1 MRTESAVY
9 PGTFDPLTMGHFD
22 LIERS
27 YKIFSKLIIAVAG
40 ISLKPTGM
48 FPVADRMEMLR
59 TALDDAGMK
68 DAVVVPLDCLL
79 IDFCRQRGVKVIVRG
94 LRAYSDFEY
103 EFQMALTNRKLA
115 PEIETV
121 FMMPNEENSSIT
133 ASTVREIARYG
144 GDTKQFVP
152 PSVQAFLA
160 KYLLQHPELKFKT
173 GGGNGSTGA
182 FDR

>member
-9 PGTFDPLTMGHFD
+9 PGTFDPLTKGHFD
-22 LIERS
+22 LIDRS
-27 YKIFSKLIIAVAG
+27 YKIFNKLIIAVAG
-40 ISLKPTGM
+40 ISQKPTGM
-48 FPVADRMEMLR
+48 FPIADRLVMMR
-59 TALDDAGMK
+59 TALDEAGMK
-68 DAVVVPLDCLL
+68 DVVVVPLDCLL
-79 IDFCRQRGVKVIVRG
+79 IDFCRRMKIEVIVRG

-103 EFQMALTNRKLA
+103 EFQMTLTNRKLA

-144 GDTKQFVP
+144 GDTTQFMP
-152 PSVQAFLA
+152 PSVQVFLE
-160 KYLLQHPELKFKT
+160 KYLFQHPELQFKT